1 MYNLCSERTYDSSL
15 FGGDGVVHR
24 FMIDD
29 HNVPSLS
36 EMVRFSKDV
45 GEWLAADKENVIV
58 VHCKVRNAFPASV
71 LEYVR
76 GLRCAKRILRS
87 LITFGQRCNCR
98 DLALLNP
105 RLERLSFKERLRS
118 LSFHKTCLPAR
129 IILLDLP
136 GCLICM
142 N

>member
-58 VHCKVRNAFPASV
+58 VHCKV
-71 LEYVR
+71 
-76 GLRCAKRILRS
+76 GRIS
-87 LITFGQRCNCR
+87 
-98 DLALLNP
+98 
-105 RLERLSFKERLRS
+105 S
-118 LSFHKTCLPAR
+118 LSPRVCPRSKVR
-129 IILLDLP
+129 QEDLKEP
-136 GCLICM
+136 HNIWTKVQL
-142 N
+142 

>member
-15 FGGDGVVHR
+15 FGGDGGVHR

-58 VHCKVRNAFPASV
+58 VHCKVLPIS
-71 LEYVR
+71 
-76 GLRCAKRILRS
+76 
-87 LITFGQRCNCR
+87 
-98 DLALLNP
+98 
-105 RLERLSFKERLRS
+105 RLSPRACPRSKVRQEDHKEPRDIWT
-118 LSFHKTCLPAR
+118 KE
-129 IILLDLP
+129 
-136 GCLICM
+136 
-142 N
+142 

>member
-58 VHCKVRNAFPASV
+58 VHCKVYAFPASV
-71 LEYVR
+71 LEHVR
-76 GLRCAKRILRS
+76 GLRCAKRIIRS
-87 LITFGQRCNCR
+87 LITFRQRSNCR
-98 DLALLNP
+98 DLAGLNP
-105 RLERLSFKERLRS
+105 RLE
-118 LSFHKTCLPAR
+118 CLKKR
-129 IILLDLP
+129 EKKR
-136 GCLICM
+136 
-142 N
+142 